1 MGMSADHLEALE
13 AGSTEIRLGT
23 AIFGHRDYGAK

>member
-1 MGMSADHLEALE
+1 MSDDLEAACR

-23 AIFGHRDYGAK
+23 ALFGPRIQV